1 MTDKILFVDDDQIV
15 LMTYRRS
22 LRKRFSIET
31 ALGGEKGLESI
42 DAQGPF
48 AVVVSDLRMPRMD
61 GVEFLSAV
69 KERNAD
75 SVLMMLT
82 GYGDAQMA
90 FDAVNAGTVFRFLIK
105 PCPQQTLIKA
115 LDAGIAQ
122 YKLSITEREL
132 LERTLTGCVEV
143 LVDILSLVNPPAFS
157 RATRIKHFVTD
168 IAQQLQLPN
177 QWQLEVAA
185 MLCQVGCVTVSP
197 AILEKDYAGKPLT
210 EDEQHLYGAH
220 PSVGS
225 TLIGHIPRFEP
236 VARMIAGQQIPFSSY
251 ALLPDSAEERE
262 IMLGAQI
269 LKVALGFDLTV
280 AGGLSPNAALE
291 EMKSRPQEYNP
302 ELVVALSQGTGVVA
316 SFLSE

>member
-1 MTDKILFVDDDQIV
+1 MTDKILFVDDDQNV
-15 LMTYRRS
+15 LMTYRRN
-22 LRKRFSIET
+22 LRKRFRIET

-48 AVVVSDLRMPRMD
+48 AVVVSDLRMPQMD
-61 GVEFLSAV
+61 GVKFLAAV
-69 KERNAD
+69 KERDAD

-122 YKLSITEREL
+122 HKLSIAEREL

-143 LVDILSLVNPPAFS
+143 LTDILSLINPPAFS
-157 RATRIKHFVTD
+157 RAARIKQYVIS

-185 MLCQVGCVTVSP
+185 MLCQIGCVTVSP

-210 EDEQHLYGAH
+210 NDEQELYAAH

-236 VARMIAGQQIPFSSY
+236 VARMIAGQQNPFGSY

-262 IMLGAQI
+262 IMLGAQV
-269 LKVALGFDLTV
+269 LKVALGFDQAV
-280 AGGLSPNAALE
+280 AGGLSPKAALE
-291 EMKSRPQEYNP
+291 ELRGRPQEYNP

-316 SFLSE
+316 SFLAE